1 MNKEELEKKE
11 EELKIFKKINGTNK
25 AFKTDHTNYIKSNV
39 LHAASNNQGIA
50 RAKLR
55 KFVSEK
61 EVDYEYWSK

>member
-1 MNKEELEKKE
+1 MNREELEKKE
-11 EELKIFKKINGTNK
+11 KELKIFKNVNGVNK
-25 AFKTDHTNYIKSNV
+25 VFKTNHTNYIKSDT
-39 LHAASNNQGIA
+39 LHAANTNQGIA